1 MAEAS
6 KASAAWWKHLDRNIL
21 NLRKSETY
29 DHSRIRNNECVFNL
43 FAILVLPNILNI
55 FQINLYSLWMLWTR
69 LQGKA
74 KFPGFIWPSIVLVLV
89 PLARFLGRN
98 WPVAWARWCP
108 TPRRQS
114 RRRFRRWQPS
124 GAGSSEAWTWLKL
137 DRDLS
142 FIYLIIVKTR
152 VWRTRQWWRRR
163 GSVLAYGDWGP
174 GFDSRH
180 RLWFGPLWFPPHLPW
195 TLGFSPLYLSVFL
208 SLLLL
213 L

>member
-1 MAEAS
+1 
-6 KASAAWWKHLDRNIL
+6 
-21 NLRKSETY
+21 
-29 DHSRIRNNECVFNL
+29 
-43 FAILVLPNILNI
+43 
-55 FQINLYSLWMLWTR
+55 MLWTR
-69 LQGKA
+69 LLGKA

-89 PLARFLGRN
+89 PLARFLGRI

-124 GAGSSEAWTWLKL
+124 GAGTSEAWTWLKL

-142 FIYLIIVKTR
+142 FIHLIIEKTR

-180 RLWFGPLWFPPHLPW
+180 RLWFGPLWFPPRLPW
-195 TLGFSPLYLSVFL
+195 TLGFSPLDSLLTSII
-208 SLLLL
+208 STSNHLLLL
-213 L
+213 QLLDSCRKLTNILSGSVHNPLSNGTKLPLWTWRSKCPVLKRNLPFC